1 MTSDKNRSKDQLIK
15 ELNSLRKHAAEADQ
29 LQNRLDLLEK
39 QYNDLKRRY
48 EAQTQKFE
56 KECSMRGQ
64 TEEAL
69 SMAQVIVDK
78 SPAILFR
85 RLAGENPRL
94 VYVSN
99 NINRLGYTA
108 EEFLSGKI
116 HFKDIVH
123 PDDFEQLGAEI
134 KEYAEEDAEEY
145 TQIYR
150 VLSKSGEVRWVEDQ
164 TSVVRDP
171 EGNKTYNQ
179 GIVVDITGRKLAEEE
194 LRKSEE
200 KFRRIVETAGEGFI
214 LMDQNL
220 VIKEVNDAYCGMLG
234 YTREELLGKT
244 PLDLASDDFR
254 QFMITNREKIL
265 AKEYRKLEGEVI
277 SKNGRRIPVFIHG
290 NNLRNDKGQIIGN
303 MAFVTDMTEHKK
315 ALALAGEVQKSLL
328 PRTKPQVQGLDIAG
342 KNISCDEIG
351 GDYFDFLWR
360 QEYPNAY
367 FSVVVGD
374 ITGHGVDAALL
385 MTAAR
390 AFLRMRA
397 SQSGT
402 ISQIVTEMNR
412 HLSQDVLDTGRFM
425 TLFYL
430 TLDPQEDQIGW
441 VRAGHEPAISYDPFQ
456 DKFEELKGTGIA
468 LGVDEGFT
476 YPENHKTGLT
486 EGQII
491 AVGTDGIWET
501 CNADG
506 EMFGKERFRSVI
518 RQHAHAGASDIL
530 NAVYD
535 ELNHFAKGLK
545 AEDDITLVV
554 IKINRSQQL

>member
-385 MTAAR
+385 MTAIR
-390 AFLRMRA
+390 HHFPDCNRNEPPFIPGR
-397 SQSGT
+397 SGHG
-402 ISQIVTEMNR
+402 SV
-412 HLSQDVLDTGRFM
+412 
-425 TLFYL
+425 
-430 TLDPQEDQIGW
+430 
-441 VRAGHEPAISYDPFQ
+441 YDPFLF
-456 DKFEELKGTGIA
+456 D
-468 LGVDEGFT
+468 
-476 YPENHKTGLT
+476 P
-486 EGQII
+486 
-491 AVGTDGIWET
+491 
-501 CNADG
+501 
-506 EMFGKERFRSVI
+506 
-518 RQHAHAGASDIL
+518 
-530 NAVYD
+530 
-535 ELNHFAKGLK
+535 
-545 AEDDITLVV
+545 
-554 IKINRSQQL
+554 

>member
-1 MTSDKNRSKDQLIK
+1 MAELLAEIDSLKK
-15 ELNSLRKHAAEADQ
+15 EYTVLQQRFEDLNK
-29 LQNRLDLLEK
+29 
-39 QYNDLKRRY
+39 
-48 EAQTQKFE
+48 KFGE
-56 KECSMRGQ
+56 ECFERDQ
-64 TEEAL
+64 TEVEL
-69 SMAQVIVDK
+69 SMAQVIIDE

-85 RLAGENPRL
+85 RLAGDEPKL

-99 NINRLGYTA
+99 NISQLGYTA
-108 EEFLSGKI
+108 EKFLSGEM
-116 HFKDIVH
+116 HFRDIVH
-123 PDDFEQLGAEI
+123 PDDSERLGAEI
-134 KEYAEEDAEEY
+134 REFAEQDVEEY

-150 VLSKSGEVRWVEDQ
+150 VMTRDGEIRWVEDQ
-164 TSVVRDP
+164 TSVVRDAD
-171 EGNKTYNQ
+171 GNKTHNQ
-179 GIVVDITGRKLAEEE
+179 GIVADITARRLAEEE

-220 VIKEVNDAYCGMLG
+220 VIVDVNEAYCRMLG
-234 YTREELLGKT
+234 YTSEEILGKT
-244 PLDLASDDFR
+244 PLDFASDEFK
-254 QFMITNREKIL
+254 QFMITNRDDIL
-265 AKEYRKLEGEVI
+265 SREYRVIEGESV
-277 SKNGRRIPVFIHG
+277 SKDGRKVPVLIHG
-290 NNLRNDKGQIIGN
+290 NTLRDDKGDVIGN

-328 PRTKPQVQGLDIAG
+328 PQGEPQVQGLDIAG
-342 KNISCDEIG
+342 RNISCDEIG

-367 FSVVVGD
+367 FSVIVGD

-397 SQSGT
+397 SQSGS

-430 TLDPQEDQIGW
+430 TLDPQEDEIGW
-441 VRAGHEPAISYDPFQ
+441 VRAGHDPAIIYDPAR
-456 DKFEELKGTGIA
+456 DSFEELKGSGIA
-468 LGVDEGFT
+468 LGVDENFT
-476 YPENHKTGLT
+476 YPENHKTGLS
-486 EGQII
+486 EGLII

-501 CNADG
+501 CNHEG
-506 EMFGKERFRSVI
+506 EMFGKERFRAII
-518 RQHAHAGASDIL
+518 RQNANADARHIL

-535 ELNHFAKGLK
+535 ELNQFARGLK
-545 AEDDITLVV
+545 AEDDITLVIV
-554 IKINRSQQL
+554 KVNEK

>member
-1 MTSDKNRSKDQLIK
+1 MTSEKSKSMAELLAEIDSLKK
-15 ELNSLRKHAAEADQ
+15 EYTVLQQRFEDLNK
-29 LQNRLDLLEK
+29 
-39 QYNDLKRRY
+39 
-48 EAQTQKFE
+48 KFGE
-56 KECSMRGQ
+56 ECFGRDQ
-64 TEEAL
+64 TEVEL
-69 SMAQVIVDK
+69 SMAQVIIDE

-85 RLAGENPRL
+85 RLAGDEPKL

-99 NINRLGYTA
+99 NISQLGYTA
-108 EEFLSGKI
+108 EKFLSGEM
-116 HFKDIVH
+116 HFRDIVH
-123 PDDFEQLGAEI
+123 PDDSERLGAEI
-134 KEYAEEDAEEY
+134 REFAEQDVEEY

-150 VLSKSGEVRWVEDQ
+150 VMTRDGEIRWVEDQ
-164 TSVVRDP
+164 TSVVRDAD
-171 EGNKTYNQ
+171 GNKTHNQ
-179 GIVVDITGRKLAEEE
+179 GIVADITARRLAEEE

-220 VIKEVNDAYCGMLG
+220 VIVDVNEAYCRMLG
-234 YTREELLGKT
+234 YTSEEILGKT
-244 PLDLASDDFR
+244 PLDFASDEFK
-254 QFMITNREKIL
+254 QFMITNRDDIL
-265 AKEYRKLEGEVI
+265 SREYRVIEGESV
-277 SKNGRRIPVFIHG
+277 SKDGRKVPVLIHG
-290 NNLRNDKGQIIGN
+290 NTLRDDKGDVIGN

-328 PRTKPQVQGLDIAG
+328 PQGEPQVQGLDIAG
-342 KNISCDEIG
+342 RNISCDEIG

-367 FSVVVGD
+367 FSVIVGD

-397 SQSGT
+397 SQSGS

-441 VRAGHEPAISYDPFQ
+441 VRAGHDPAIIYDPAR
-456 DKFEELKGTGIA
+456 DTFEELKGSGIA
-468 LGVDEGFT
+468 LGVDENFT
-476 YPENHKTGLT
+476 YPENHKTGLS
-486 EGQII
+486 EGLII

-501 CNADG
+501 CNHEG
-506 EMFGKERFRSVI
+506 EMFGKERFRAII
-518 RQHAHAGASDIL
+518 RQNANADARHIL

-535 ELNHFAKGLK
+535 ELNQYARGLK
-545 AEDDITLVV
+545 AEDDITLVIV
-554 IKINRSQQL
+554 KVNEK

>member
-1 MTSDKNRSKDQLIK
+1 MTSDKNKSM
-15 ELNSLRKHAAEADQ
+15 AE
-29 LQNRLDLLEK
+29 LLEELQSLK
-39 QYNDLKRRY
+39 NENADLKQRH
-48 EAQTQKFE
+48 ETLTQKFNN
-56 KECSMRGQ
+56 ECLERDQ
-64 TEEAL
+64 TEVEL
-69 SMAQVIVDK
+69 SMAQVIIDE

-85 RLAGENPRL
+85 REAGEDRKL

-99 NINRLGYTA
+99 NISQLGYTA
-108 EEFLSGKI
+108 EEFLSGEM
-116 HFKDIVH
+116 HFRDVVH
-123 PDDFEQLGAEI
+123 PDELEALAAEI
-134 KEYAEEDAEEY
+134 QEFAEQDVEEY

-150 VLSKSGEVRWVEDQ
+150 VLTRDGEVRWVEDQ
-164 TSVVRDP
+164 TSVVRDAD
-171 EGNKTYNQ
+171 GNKTHNQ
-179 GIVVDITGRKLAEEE
+179 GILTDITARKLAEEE

-220 VIKEVNDAYCGMLG
+220 VIVDVNEAYCRMLG
-234 YTREELLGKT
+234 YSAEEILGKT
-244 PLDLASDDFR
+244 PLDFASNEFK
-254 QFMITNREKIL
+254 QFMITNRQDIL
-265 AKEYRKLEGEVI
+265 SREYRVIEGESI
-277 SKNGRRIPVFIHG
+277 SKDGRKVPILIHG
-290 NNLRNDKGQIIGN
+290 NTLRNDKGDVIGN

-328 PRTKPQVQGLDIAG
+328 PQAEPQVQGLDIAG
-342 KNISCDEIG
+342 RNISCDEIG

-360 QEYPNAY
+360 QEYPDAY
-367 FSVVVGD
+367 FSVIVGD

-397 SQSGT
+397 SQSGS

-441 VRAGHEPAISYDPFQ
+441 VRAGHDPAIIYDPAR
-456 DKFEELKGTGIA
+456 DAFEELKGSGIA
-468 LGVDEGFT
+468 LGVDENFT
-476 YPENHKTGLT
+476 YSENHKTGLS
-486 EGQII
+486 EGLII

-501 CNADG
+501 CNHEG
-506 EMFGKERFRSVI
+506 EMFGKERFREII
-518 RQHAHAGASDIL
+518 RQNANAGARHIL

-535 ELNHFAKGLK
+535 ELNQFAKGLK
-545 AEDDITLVV
+545 AEDDITLVIV
-554 IKINRSQQL
+554 KVNQK